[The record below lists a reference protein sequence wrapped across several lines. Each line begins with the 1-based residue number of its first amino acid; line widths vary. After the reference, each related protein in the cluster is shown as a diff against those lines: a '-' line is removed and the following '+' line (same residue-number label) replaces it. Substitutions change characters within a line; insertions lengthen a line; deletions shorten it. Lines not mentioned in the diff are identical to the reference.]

1 MALTPEAEASET
13 PKAAPMQPTRPVRP
27 SPAWVFGVWVASLAF
42 VFVGERVLVTTPS
55 ARWTATGLGLIG
67 LVATL
72 ALRIRRT
79 RQARD
84 AARTTERSFVVFS
97 AIGLAAVALYFA
109 TLDLSSLAP
118 QTRAR
123 VESLSTNVWVSAVLL
138 STLPQLFGQLA
149 LEPMR
154 LAERVE
160 WRRVRDALGAG
171 LVVAMTCISATL
183 FTYAAGDLGLRAD
196 FSYFRTARPSDSTVK
211 TAQSL
216 TQPLRVITFFPPA
229 SEVRSE
235 VHGYLRDLAR
245 QAKTVTLEEADRL
258 ASPKLAKELG
268 VTQDGSVVL
277 ERGAERQTLV
287 FPLAVHEARPKLK
300 AIDADFQKALAKVLK
315 NRRTVYLTVGHG
327 ELNDT
332 KATPDKD
339 GRSATGFKEL
349 LERFNYHLRDLSPA
363 RANADVP
370 DDATVVAILG
380 PLEPFSEQDLLAL
393 ERYAARGGHLF
404 IALEPDGKEDG
415 ERLAGMFGLK
425 WNKTILCDDRTF
437 AVRRMN
443 DSDHAII
450 LTNRF
455 SSHASVATLS
465 RLGSRA
471 VFFLGSGSL
480 TPAGGSAPHAD
491 FIARSLPSTFADKNG
506 NFKFDP
512 GEERTSYNLAAAVSK
527 PPTAPPAPASSGA
540 GEKPGEPP
548 ETRAVILADSDTV
561 SDAALMNGSLANGNP
576 QFVADIAKWLGGEES
591 SIGAIA
597 DTGEDVKIEHTK
609 QKDTLLFYAT
619 IFGAPL
625 VVLALGLLYTRRV
638 RGRLLRRA
646 A

>member
-1 MALTPEAEASET
+1 MALNE
-13 PKAAPMQPTRPVRP
+13 AAPPPKPVVRP
-27 SPAWVFGVWVASLAF
+27 SPAWVFGLYVAALVF
-42 VFVGERVLVTTPS
+42 VFVGERVLPATPP
-55 ARWTATGLGLIG
+55 ARWTVTGLGLVG
-67 LVATL
+67 LAITL

-79 RQARD
+79 RQATD
-84 AARTTERSFVVFS
+84 AARTTERSFVIFTGV
-97 AIGLAAVALYFA
+97 GVAAVALYFA
-109 TLDLSSLAP
+109 TQDLSSLSP
-118 QTRAR
+118 QTRGR
-123 VESLSTNVWVSAVLL
+123 VEAFTTNLWVAAVLA

-160 WRRVRDALGAG
+160 WRRVRDALASG
-171 LVVAMTCISATL
+171 LIVATTAISATL
-183 FTYAAGDLGLRAD
+183 FTYTAGELGLRAD
-196 FSYFRTARPSDSTVK
+196 FSYFRTGRPSDSTVK
-211 TAQSL
+211 TAAAL
-216 TQPLRVITFFPPA
+216 TQPLRVVTFFPPA
-229 SEVRSE
+229 SEVRAE
-235 VHGYLRDLAR
+235 VEGYLRDLSR
-245 QAKTVTLEEADRL
+245 QAKTLSIEEADRL
-258 ASPKLAKELG
+258 ASPKLAKELE

-277 ERGAERQTLV
+277 VRGAERQTLT
-287 FPLAVHEARPKLK
+287 FPLVLHDARAKLK
-300 AIDADFQKALAKVLK
+300 SIDADFQKALLKVLK

-332 KATPDKD
+332 QPTPDGN
-339 GRSATGFKEL
+339 GRTAAGFKEL
-349 LERFNYHLRDLSPA
+349 LERFNYHVRDLSPA
-363 RANADVP
+363 RAGAEVP

-393 ERYAARGGHLF
+393 EHYAARGGHLL
-404 IALEPDGKEDG
+404 IALEPDGKESG

-425 WNKTILCDDRTF
+425 WSKTILCDDRTF

-480 TPAGGSAPHAD
+480 TPAGGSSAHAD

-512 GEERTSYNLAAAVSK
+512 TEERSSYNLAVAVSM
-527 PPTAPPAPASSGA
+527 PPTAPAPAHESGA
-540 GEKPGEPP
+540 GKPAEPS
-548 ETRAVILADSDTV
+548 ETRAVVIADSDAV

-591 SIGAIA
+591 SIGALA

-625 VVLALGLLYTRRV
+625 VILAVGLLYTRRV
-638 RGRLLRRA
+638 RGRFLRRA
-646 A
+646 S